1 MYPVLL
7 NGTPRRIANETE
19 HNSKWIIKDRH
30 MDTQLTLEQQKTLKG
45 LILNNQWIIEESNN
59 LIDMMEMFFF
69 LI

>member
-1 MYPVLL
+1 
-7 NGTPRRIANETE
+7 
-19 HNSKWIIKDRH
+19 